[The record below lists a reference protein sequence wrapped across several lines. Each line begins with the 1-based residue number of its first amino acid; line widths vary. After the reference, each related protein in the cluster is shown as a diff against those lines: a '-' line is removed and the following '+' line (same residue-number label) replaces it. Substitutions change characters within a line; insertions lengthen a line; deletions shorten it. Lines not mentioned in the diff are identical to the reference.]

1 MCDMCEFAAAGD
13 EPPPRIFTASGD
25 AAIGDFAADD
35 GLIEGAKILQV
46 DAPDA
51 VVIDASGHS

>member
-13 EPPPRIFTASGD
+13 EPPRIFTASGD
-25 AAIGDFAADD
+25 SAIGDFAAD

>member
-13 EPPPRIFTASGD
+13 EPPPRMFTASGD
-25 AAIGDFAADD
+25 SAIGNFAADD
-35 GLIEGAKILQV
+35 GFEGAKILRV